1 MSGELSTS
9 GRKHQ
14 SGDGPRTSA
23 AQDADLI
30 VLFREQAQTLP
41 DWLRGHLA
49 RVVAE
54 GRRLAQI
61 HEVDIG
67 RVQAAAW
74 GHDLYRAH
82 SDDQLLDLAQRFG
95 ISPGPEERAA
105 PILLHGPVAARRA
118 ELEWGVV
125 DADVLEAIHWHTSAR
140 PALSAVAQVVFVADK
155 IEPDKVAAD
164 PGLGPIRTLADHDLD
179 AATAALLER
188 RIALHLATSA
198 VIHPASVEAR
208 NYYLRLD

>member
-9 GRKHQ
+9 GQRHQ
-14 SGDGPRTSA
+14 PSDSSQPSA
-23 AQDADLI
+23 TPNTDLI
-30 VLFREQAQTLP
+30 ALFREQAQTLP

-61 HEVDIG
+61 HEVDVA

-82 SDDQLLDLAQRFG
+82 SDDQLLAAAVRFE
-95 ISPGPEERAA
+95 IDPSPDECAA

-118 ELEWGVV
+118 ELEWDVG
-125 DADVLEAIHWHTSAR
+125 DADVLEAIHWHTTAH

-164 PGLGPIRTLADHDLD
+164 PGLAAIRTLADHDLD

-188 RIALHLATSA
+188 QIALHLATAA
-198 VIHPASVEAR
+198 VIHPSSVEGR
-208 NYYLRLD
+208 NHYMRLG

>member
-1 MSGELSTS
+1 MSDELSTS

-14 SGDGPRTSA
+14 PGESSQSSVAPN
-23 AQDADLI
+23 ADLI
-30 VLFREQAQTLP
+30 ALLRQQAQTLP

-61 HEVDIG
+61 HEVDVA

-74 GHDLYRAH
+74 GHDLYRGH
-82 SDDQLLDLAQRFG
+82 SDDQLLAAAVRFE
-95 ISPGPEERAA
+95 IEPSPEQYAA

-118 ELEWGVV
+118 ELEWDVV
-125 DADVLEAIHWHTSAR
+125 DADVLEAIHWHTTAR

-155 IEPDKVAAD
+155 IEPDKVTAD
-164 PGLGPIRTLADHDLD
+164 PGLAAIRTLANRDLH

-188 RIALHLATSA
+188 RIALDLATAA
-198 VIHPASVEAR
+198 VIHPSSVEAH
-208 NYYLRLD
+208 NHYMRLG